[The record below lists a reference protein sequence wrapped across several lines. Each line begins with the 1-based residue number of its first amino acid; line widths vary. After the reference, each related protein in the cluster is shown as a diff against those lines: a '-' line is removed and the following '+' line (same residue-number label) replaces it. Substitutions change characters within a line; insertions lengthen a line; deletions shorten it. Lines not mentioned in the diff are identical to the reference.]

1 MAIDSIEYNELAA
14 LSQSRLGSKNFVD
27 DSAYSNLFGSANQK
41 KAVSSA
47 QDKQVAAQLQLKYL
61 VTSKDNCDT
70 IEKKL
75 SAVQNELEVSL
86 KNNAGERYV
95 NPLRN
100 IESNLK
106 TKLSDLD
113 CAKNKLAQEKAYEE
127 KKNIDI
133 LSSITNAPPPMIG
146 DLDGDKSSKMNK
158 YIIYGVGG
166 VILLFGIIL
175 LVKKK

>member
-14 LSQSRLGSKNFVD
+14 LSESRLGSKNFVD
-27 DSAYSNLFGSANQK
+27 DSNYSNLFGSQKQK
-41 KAVSSA
+41 KSVASA
-47 QDKQVAAQLQLKYL
+47 QDRQAAAELQLKYL

-75 SAVQNELEVSL
+75 FAVQNELELSL
-86 KNNAGERYV
+86 KNNRGDRYV
-95 NPLRN
+95 NPLRS

-106 TKLSDLD
+106 TKLTDLD
-113 CAKNKLAQEKAYEE
+113 CAKKRLAQEKSEEE
-127 KKNIDI
+127 KRNIDI